1 MKAVGVG
8 KAMKV
13 KLPEIQLTSDEQSY
27 LIQMLKQDKENLHE
41 DLSGADCV
49 DISETAIRLL
59 NDDSN
64 IVDSL
69 LKKLGGGI

>member
-1 MKAVGVG
+1 MKSIT
-8 KAMKV
+8 
-13 KLPEIQLTSDEQSY
+13 LNLTEEEANY
-27 LIQMLKQDKENLHE
+27 LISILKQDRENLSM

-59 NDDSN
+59 NEDSN

-69 LKKLGGGI
+69 LNKLGGGK

>member
-1 MKAVGVG
+1 MRISLGEHELA
-8 KAMKV
+8 
-13 KLPEIQLTSDEQSY
+13 EIQLTSDEQRY
-27 LIQMLKQDKENLHE
+27 LVKMLKQEAENLNE

-64 IVDSL
+64 VVDSL
-69 LKKLGGGI
+69 LKKLGGEK

>member
-1 MKAVGVG
+1 MSD
-8 KAMKV
+8 MKV
-13 KLPEIQLTSDEQSY
+13 KLSEIQLTSDETSY
-27 LIQMLKQDKENLHE
+27 LVSSLRNDRENISM

-59 NDDSN
+59 NEDSN

-69 LKKLGGGI
+69 LNKLGGGK

>member
-1 MKAVGVG
+1 MSD
-8 KAMKV
+8 MKV
-13 KLPEIQLTSDEQSY
+13 KLPEIQLTSDETNY
-27 LIQMLKQDKENLHE
+27 LVSSLRNDRANLNE

-59 NDDSN
+59 NEDYN

-69 LKKLGGGI
+69 LKKLEEGL

>member
-1 MKAVGVG
+1 
-8 KAMKV
+8 MKV
-13 KLPEIQLTSDEQSY
+13 KLPEFELTSDEQSY
-27 LIQMLKQDKENLHE
+27 LVSLLKRDAENLNM

-49 DISETAIRLL
+49 DITETAIRLL

-69 LKKLGGGI
+69 LRKLGGEK